1 MEYQALGDTQARSSI
16 QLANCTFFYIQ
27 RRRHSDLQEFSS
39 QIKEK
44 VLTGE
49 RALLYS
55 LGFNLEVQQPTQLA
69 IDFLQANYNIFLPA
83 DKRVSSAKWAQECW
97 DQRGEAYRLI
107 NQLSS
112 ITWNLGLLRYD
123 SS

>member
-1 MEYQALGDTQARSSI
+1 
-16 QLANCTFFYIQ
+16 
-27 RRRHSDLQEFSS
+27 LQEFSS

-69 IDFLQANYNIFLPA
+69 IDFLQANYNIFLPE

-97 DQRGEAYRLI
+97 DQRGEAFRLI